1 MQPKKFWH
9 IKKLNV
15 MNKTGIFYSFSST
28 KTAKAAE
35 KICEEFE
42 PDFKI
47 QKVNA
52 EELTEELFLS
62 FTNLILGVP
71 TWFDGELPIYWDE
84 FVPAIE
90 DLDLK
95 GKTIAIYGLGNQVEY
110 PENFGDAVGIMAE
123 LVKERGAK
131 LVGLTSIEGYTYESS
146 RAEVDDKFLGL
157 VLDQETQPRLSKE
170 RISNWVKD
178 LKVQFA

>member
-1 MQPKKFWH
+1 MS
-9 IKKLNV
+9 
-15 MNKTGIFYSFSST
+15 KTGVFYSFNST

-35 KICEEFE
+35 KIIAEFGS
-42 PDFKI
+42 DFKVI
-47 QKVNA
+47 PVNA

-71 TWFDGELPIYWDE
+71 TWFDGELPNYWDE

-90 DLDLK
+90 DLDLS
-95 GKTIAIYGLGNQVEY
+95 GKTFAIFGLGNQVEY

-123 LVKERGAK
+123 LVKERGGK
-131 LVGLTSIEGYTYESS
+131 VIGFTTTKGYSYESS
-146 RAEVDDKFLGL
+146 RAIVNGQFVGL
-157 VLDQETQPRLSKE
+157 LLDQETQPRLSNE

-178 LKVQFA
+178 LKSQFVK